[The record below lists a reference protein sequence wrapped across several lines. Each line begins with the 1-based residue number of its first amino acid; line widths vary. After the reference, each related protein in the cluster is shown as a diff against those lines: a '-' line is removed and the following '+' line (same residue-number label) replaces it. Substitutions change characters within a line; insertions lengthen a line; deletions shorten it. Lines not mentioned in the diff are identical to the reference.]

1 MTTKNDYAQAN
12 YMINVRG
19 LAPQSGDP
27 LNPDHWI
34 LPDDILQDNIRNIS
48 SEELIENGVPYAQDL
63 YRQNHMLEYLWYERA
78 GVQNDVI
85 ADNLEL
91 LEKFLNETR
100 EVHNNEVDEEY
111 LNIRDLQ
118 QTRRFEK
125 SFWTAHFEGRDT
137 RKRSIDTYQRF
148 VKESATDL
156 SFEEFKFLRAYQ
168 NVSVDINRYAYIRN
182 ERLFPEDKNVS
193 ELSRCIQTVDS
204 IFEKHGI
211 VNKAPVELY
220 RGLESHLLEPIVEAA
235 ETRSTYLNKPYMS
248 TSYNVRVARTFS
260 PDIVKVVIP
269 PNMFKILM
277 TESVKGAYQ
286 GEQEVLLPRNIE
298 FKVTEE
304 AESDIV
310 SWKKG
315 KATPA
320 FAGYILTAVGIE
332 NFGLE
337 EESLQKQ
344 LSNISEQMA
353 ARARGLVPQSGDWAK
368 PFRWIKGRFSGNE
381 EDESERFQDFKSIVE
396 ESFDYEREIDILN
409 DVIDNGDLSIHKRN
423 AIVEAVGMLRTLEK
437 ALNRPAL
444 SSNLESFEF
453 KFDEDGKL
461 KSLGRFRSDDALR
474 ELHFYGA
481 FLLPSTEMESSETG
495 IESDYGTPLIVDA
508 MRRFISEE
516 VDMNSLVVPSSL
528 VAPYMDVM
536 KQLGFELKF
545 DNYYQDNVWSI
556 NKDDA
561 LESYNKV
568 AEKFDVKEIVPQ
580 EKGSYVQNLIQNNDV
595 MNDELARLEEDFFDI
610 STKKE
615 SIDDN
620 LAEISELLDYFDESG
635 VSDEHVDE
643 VEKLKREFRKNTI
656 SKYNI
661 EESIY
666 TNELKND
673 FITLASSYEDFSD
686 VDENAKNIMHQ
697 ILSDEDFVYDKDDE
711 NIQHIKKTISEYV
724 RFTNEVSR
732 LNKESLRAAKT
743 DYNFANDVLYFRE
756 LSKDFNKQYS
766 LDSVNYLMNL
776 WAAQD
781 DYSDPDPK
789 VPDNPSLDYWRNL
802 WLSKNQEATHN
813 HEQAI
818 YMANK
823 YVNSE
828 HELFDWLEANSIA
841 HYSLDSFYINKYL
854 YQQEDDVQDDD
865 SLLSQTIRRM
875 ETAFEKL
882 PLNPEEMVLY
892 RGVKKANFA
901 NIIDAVK
908 NYLFG
913 SSYTNKTF
921 TSTSQQYDVAKNF
934 AAGNQATSKAVSDQV
949 LKDSGGQVF
958 RIIAPPNTVRA
969 MNVND
974 VSLSLYKSEKE
985 VLLPRNLSM
994 KIVAGPGDDPNFD
1007 GYTIEISGV
1016 ESLNKQLTPHEA
1028 YARGLEPMPGRTWEH
1043 PGHWVTSEQG
1053 QPYTVDDIAN
1063 NLQIIEESDAVQL
1076 DYLETR
1082 DLIDANINLALNY
1095 FDLMHDTF
1103 GEEEYDSSDPFFDDT
1118 AYISETINHNL
1129 DILFDGG
1136 SDLYYEKTNEYNNS
1150 IDEDYLDGE
1159 DLDNSREYEKEF
1171 GTHYFLEDDP
1181 NDTQPP
1187 SISFDYEDDNELMR
1201 QRRFYKKEYEKK
1213 MEATGIDISFD
1224 NFLAVN
1230 EYQRGSYTLNRYA
1243 YIRNE
1248 RLFPED
1254 KNTSVLSKIIR
1265 NLDSVFD
1272 NSNVNN
1278 EQLMLFRGLQKEVYR
1293 DIEKVFEDGMVYLN
1307 KSFVSTSLNYESAY
1321 RFANVGV
1328 VGTGVVRII
1337 IPPGML
1343 PTIDVWRL
1351 GSPGEGE
1358 VLLPRNVEFTVS
1370 KDVDGYMLTATGHKK
1385 FGPEEELQK
1394 SFNVEVSSDNI
1405 AGLSNRDSL
1414 SVNSGMLFLL
1424 PENIRPVFTMQG
1436 MKFPLDFICIDEY
1449 NNIVHLER
1457 NVEPRDDIV
1466 LIFPDSTK
1474 SVLEIN
1480 AGETGDLSVGE
1491 SISYLQK
1498 QLTPQDAQARGWEP
1512 QSGDWNRPVRWVRPQ
1527 DDDGDREEQLDAR
1540 EFVGRIRNSYNFD
1553 EEMKYISTMR
1563 EKVDDPDDA
1572 ISLEYIGHRLEALDG
1587 LLNKEKYDQFD
1598 LEDLESY
1605 EFKFDENRQL
1615 KAFAMV
1621 SDNYLDSDEFE
1632 VQSVVTMP
1640 SIFKQPSKNKVG
1652 YGVQLMIDIMRR
1664 FITESESSIAMSQ
1677 PLVDKLEKHYK
1688 RLFGFEYKEE
1698 FGNYF
1703 VVDRHDA
1710 LAHYNKYARFFGVS
1724 PINENEVSIQKQL
1737 NMAEQIAARNKG
1749 LVPQSGDWNSPIRW
1763 VKPQPQEQ
1771 EVEPVNEKAQIL
1783 EKRFARYNI
1792 FQHEDVENVIKNLE
1806 IVNDEFPYLNL
1817 TAHELLSVNWYQFE
1831 SYMINQ
1837 YAYIRGEY
1845 ISSNDGN
1852 DTDINKFAK
1861 HLDSAINKYGITNKK
1876 EEMILYRGLSD
1887 DLIDTLKDVYKN
1899 GGEEAT
1905 YVNKPFMSTTPNHTV
1920 ALGFGVVV
1928 KIVIPP
1934 NLIPSLDVAETYN
1947 VQVNSGDFIE
1957 EEEILLPRNITFKVS
1972 YNNDREEY
1980 TLTAMGRAFNR

>member
-12 YMINVRG
+12 YMMNVRG

-63 YRQNHMLEYLWYERA
+63 YRHNHMLEYLWYERA

-100 EVHNNEVDEEY
+100 EVHNNEVDDEY
-111 LNIRDLQ
+111 LNIKDLQ
-118 QTRRFEK
+118 QTRRLEK
-125 SFWTAHFEGRDT
+125 SFWSSHYFASREI
-137 RKRSIDTYQRF
+137 RKKSIDAYRRS

-156 SFEEFKFLRAYQ
+156 SFEEFKYIRAYQ
-168 NVSVDINRYAYIRN
+168 SVSVDINRYAYIRN
-182 ERLFPEDKNVS
+182 ERLFPEDENVS
-193 ELSRCIQTVDS
+193 DLSRCIQTVDS
-204 IFEKHGI
+204 IFEKHGV

-220 RGLESHLLEPIVEAA
+220 RGLPESHLLEPIVEAA
-235 ETRSTYLNKPYMS
+235 ETDSTYLNKPYMS
-248 TSYNVRVARTFS
+248 TSYNVSVARRFADT
-260 PDIVKVVIP
+260 DIIKVIIP

-277 TESVKGAYQ
+277 MENVKGALYTN
-286 GEQEVLLPRNIE
+286 EQEVLLPRNID
-298 FKVTEE
+298 FTVTYDDL
-304 AESDIV
+304 S
-310 SWKKG
+310 
-315 KATPA
+315 
-320 FAGYILTAVGIE
+320 GYTLTAIGIE

-423 AIVEAVGMLRTLEK
+423 AIVEAVIMLRTLEK

-818 YMANK
+818 YMANE

-934 AAGNQATSKAVSDQV
+934 AADNQATSEAVSDQV

-1016 ESLNKQLTPHEA
+1016 ESLNKQLTPQEA

-1053 QPYTVDDIAN
+1053 QPYTVNDIAN
-1063 NLQIIEESDAVQL
+1063 NLQIIGESDAAKL

-1095 FDLMHDTF
+1095 FDLVYDTF
-1103 GEEEYDSSDPFFDDT
+1103 GEEEYDLSDPFFDDT
-1118 AYISETINHNL
+1118 EYISETINQNL
-1129 DILFDGG
+1129 DVLFDVGDIYYQK
-1136 SDLYYEKTNEYNNS
+1136 SDEYNNS
-1150 IDEDYLDGE
+1150 IDEDYINENLLD
-1159 DLDNSREYEKEF
+1159 DCRKYEKEF
-1171 GTHYFLEDDP
+1171 GMHYHLDDDP
-1181 NDTQPP
+1181 DNIQPP

-1224 NFLAVN
+1224 NFLAVH

-1278 EQLMLFRGLQKEVYR
+1278 EQLMLFRGLRKEIYR
-1293 DIEKVFEDGMVYLN
+1293 DIERVYYDGMVYLN
-1307 KSFVSTSLNYESAY
+1307 KPFVSTSLNYESAY
-1321 RFANVGV
+1321 RFSDVGDA
-1328 VGTGVVRII
+1328 GVVRII

-1351 GSPGEGE
+1351 GNPAEGE
-1358 VLLPRNVEFTVS
+1358 VLLPRNIEFTVS
-1370 KDVDGYMLTATGHKK
+1370 KDIDGYILTATGHKK
-1385 FGPEEELQK
+1385 FGPKEELQK

-1424 PENIRPVFTMQG
+1424 PENIRPIFTMQG

-1457 NVEPRDDIV
+1457 NVEPREDIV

-1474 SVLEIN
+1474 VVLEIN

-1491 SISYLQK
+1491 SVSYLQK
-1498 QLTPQDAQARGWEP
+1498 QLTPQEAQTRGWEP
-1512 QSGDWNRPVRWVRPQ
+1512 QSGDWNRPVRWIRPQ
-1527 DDDGDREEQLDAR
+1527 DDNDDDYQEKTQMSAK
-1540 EFVGRIRNSYNFD
+1540 EFIGKIKNSFD
-1553 EEMKYISTMR
+1553 FDKEMQSISVMSKKFSD
-1563 EKVDDPDDA
+1563 EDDV
-1572 ISLEYIGHRLEALDG
+1572 ISLQYIEGRLKFLNY
-1587 LLNKEKYDQFD
+1587 LLNKKKYDNFD

-1605 EFKFDENRQL
+1605 EFKFDEEGQL

-1621 SDNYLDSDEFE
+1621 SDDYLGSDEFE
-1632 VQSVVTMP
+1632 VQSVVSMP
-1640 SIFKQPSKNKVG
+1640 SIYKQSSKNKVG
-1652 YGVQLMIDIMRR
+1652 YGVQLMVDMMRR
-1664 FITESESSIAMSQ
+1664 FLTESESSIAMNQ
-1677 PLVDKLEKHYK
+1677 PLVDKLEKHYS
-1688 RLFGFEYKEE
+1688 RLFGFEHKN
-1698 FGNYF
+1698 GYF
-1703 VVDRHDA
+1703 LVNREDA
-1710 LAHYNKYARFFGVS
+1710 LAHYNKHARFFGVN
-1724 PINENEVSIQKQL
+1724 PINENE
-1737 NMAEQIAARNKG
+1737 ART
-1749 LVPQSGDWNSPIRW
+1749 QRIR
-1763 VKPQPQEQ
+1763 
-1771 EVEPVNEKAQIL
+1771 
-1783 EKRFARYNI
+1783 
-1792 FQHEDVENVIKNLE
+1792 
-1806 IVNDEFPYLNL
+1806 
-1817 TAHELLSVNWYQFE
+1817 
-1831 SYMINQ
+1831 
-1837 YAYIRGEY
+1837 
-1845 ISSNDGN
+1845 
-1852 DTDINKFAK
+1852 
-1861 HLDSAINKYGITNKK
+1861 
-1876 EEMILYRGLSD
+1876 
-1887 DLIDTLKDVYKN
+1887 
-1899 GGEEAT
+1899 
-1905 YVNKPFMSTTPNHTV
+1905 
-1920 ALGFGVVV
+1920 
-1928 KIVIPP
+1928 
-1934 NLIPSLDVAETYN
+1934 
-1947 VQVNSGDFIE
+1947 
-1957 EEEILLPRNITFKVS
+1957 
-1972 YNNDREEY
+1972 
-1980 TLTAMGRAFNR
+1980 